1 MLAKAVWI
9 SSERLKL
16 RPLGAADAA
25 AVLEGLNDPFIAT
38 WLATT
43 PFPYPADALHYY
55 LARAP
60 EGETFAIHDGEGFA
74 GLIGAGEELG
84 FWIARRA
91 QGRGY
96 AKEAATTL
104 LRAVFEFYPG
114 PMRAGY
120 FAGNH
125 ASARVLASLGFVPS
139 GRGKRANLALGI
151 ELDHIDLT
159 LSRSDFHALHGG
171 LPPLA

>member
-1 MLAKAVWI
+1 MEAKAVWI
-9 SSERLKL
+9 SSARLKL
-16 RPLGAADAA
+16 RPLGAGDEAG
-25 AVLEGLNDPFIAT
+25 VLEGLNDPHIAA

-43 PFPYPADALHYY
+43 PFPYPAAALRDY
-55 LARAP
+55 LACAS
-60 EGETFAIHDGEGFA
+60 EGETFAIHDGDGFA

-96 AKEAATTL
+96 AKEAAAAL

-120 FAGNH
+120 FVGNH

-139 GRGKRANLALGI
+139 GRAPRANLALGI

-159 LSRSDFHALHGG
+159 LSRSDFLALHGG
-171 LPPLA
+171 LPPFA